1 LATWLD
7 RGREY
12 GMGMW
17 KNARAGAAFTREYQ
31 QAAMETLEQ
40 NYRSYRRCMGDLPIP
55 LWAFCRTVAGRSAD
69 SLVGGLPL
77 LPRMQ
82 QTVSR

>member
-1 LATWLD
+1 
-7 RGREY
+7 
-12 GMGMW
+12 MGMW
-17 KNARAGAAFTREYQ
+17 KNVRAGAAFMREYQ
-31 QAAMETLEQ
+31 QAAMETLEH
-40 NYRSYRRCMGDLPIP
+40 NYRSYRRRIGDLPIP
-55 LWAFCRTVAGRSAD
+55 LWAFRRTVAGRSAD

>member
-17 KNARAGAAFTREYQ
+17 KNVRAGAAFMREYQ
-31 QAAMETLEQ
+31 QAAMETLE
-40 NYRSYRRCMGDLPIP
+40 
-55 LWAFCRTVAGRSAD
+55 
-69 SLVGGLPL
+69 
-77 LPRMQ
+77 RMQ